1 MASENEIIN
10 HQKAAMFDLINIL
23 KQQGKESYTL
33 EDIEDAIN
41 AYFAGKTS

>member
-23 KQQGKESYTL
+23 KQQGKASYTL
-33 EDIEDAIN
+33 EDIEGAIN